1 MLAYVGAALPVLLVF
16 GSSDVSLANAV
27 NLEVVAREIVAILVG
42 SIGLIAAVPMTTALA
57 AWLAG
62 SAPASELTTEAEPVH
77 QH

>member
-1 MLAYVGAALPVLLVF
+1 MLAYVGAALPVLIVF

-27 NLEVVAREIVAILVG
+27 NLEVVAREVVAILVG
-42 SIGLIAAVPMTTALA
+42 SIGLISAVPVTTALA

-62 SAPASELTTEAEPVH
+62 STPEADVAPQADPAH